1 MKDLH
6 KVIGNKNV
14 LYIHGL
20 GSSANSRTAKALKT
34 YLGDRVNFFANT
46 WDLTSKSTYKEIN
59 KYVAD
64 HNIQIV
70 IASSL
75 GAFYALG
82 ITDSVAKI
90 LINPCMKPSVEIP
103 KLVKLTDDQIA
114 HFTQLERKIY
124 DDIDSEMRMCTFAG
138 FGDRDELFNYQVLF
152 RKLYGNDMVVV
163 SGGHRLGSSSLYKV
177 IEAGLAYFE
186 RVQAYLKEDLVME
199 HYTNLFKGDDFS
211 KWADKVY
218 DLLNNRAYKEKGGL
232 LGVPNAQA
240 LVDDCDMWKIF
251 HRGDKLLAV
260 CCYTFKRGG
269 RKITAA
275 GCEVDPVT
283 GKADPEAKKW
293 FYKIL
298 NDDMNRRDGWCECD
312 RQMEHIMVKYGG
324 GVPVPA
330 DVAELIMKGKH
341 FTKKDPDGYHY
352 WRFIGGEEHEK
363 IIIANADSETV
374 RNNTINKS

>member
-1 MKDLH
+1 MRELSQ
-6 KVIGNKNV
+6 VIENKNV

-20 GSSANSRTAKALKT
+20 GSNANSKTAKSLKT
-34 YLGDRVNFFANT
+34 YLGNRVNFFTET
-46 WDLTSKSTYKEIN
+46 WDLTAPGTYKAIN
-59 KYVAD
+59 KYVAS
-64 HNIQIV
+64 HNIQII

-75 GAFYALG
+75 GAFYAMG

-90 LINPCMKPSVEIP
+90 LINPCMKPSVEVP
-103 KLVKLTDDQIA
+103 KLTELSDKQIE
-114 HFTQLERKIY
+114 HFAQLEREIY
-124 DDIDSEMRMCTFAG
+124 GDVDAEMRMCTFAG
-138 FGDRDELFNYQVLF
+138 FGDKDELFNYQALF
-152 RKLYGNDMVVV
+152 RKTYGDDMVVV
-163 SGGHRLGSSSLYKV
+163 PGGHRLDGSSLYKV

-186 RVQAYLKEDLVME
+186 TIQRHLKEDLVTE

-218 DLLNNRAYKEKGGL
+218 DLLNNRAYKKKGGL

-240 LVDDCDMWKIF
+240 LVDDSDMWKIF

-275 GCEVDPVT
+275 GCEIDPVT
-283 GKADPEAKKW
+283 DKADPEAKKW

-312 RQMEHIMVKYGG
+312 DQMEHIMIKHGG
-324 GVPVPA
+324 GIPIPS
-330 DVAELIMKGKH
+330 DVAELVMKGKH

-352 WRFIGGEEHEK
+352 WRFIGGEEHKK
-363 IIIANADSETV
+363 IIIANVNSETI
-374 RNNTINKS
+374 RNNTINK